1 MSNSKKDQLVEVALG
16 LFCREGFHATGIDKI
31 LAEANVAKMTLYK
44 HFSSKEE
51 LILATLRL
59 RDQQFND
66 HLMQNV
72 ERLMEGKYQQQPL
85 GVVHALFDSIEGWI
99 RSDSFY
105 GCTFI
110 NASAEFSDLTDPVHQ
125 IATAHKLSVKNIIH
139 ALITPLQLRSPDYLA
154 QQISLLID
162 GAIVVAQ
169 TTGNKD
175 AINLARDVAIILC
188 EGAATSNEGIPRS

>member
-1 MSNSKKDQLVEVALG
+1 MARSKKDQLVEVALG

-66 HLMQNV
+66 NLVQNV
-72 ERLMEGKYQQQPL
+72 ERLMTEKYQQQPL
-85 GVVHALFDSIEGWI
+85 GVVHALFDSIEQWI
-99 RSDSFY
+99 RSDGFY

-110 NASAEFSDLTDPVHQ
+110 NASAEFSELSDPVHQ

-139 ALITPLQLRSPDYLA
+139 ALITPLQLNTPDYLA

-175 AINLARDVAIILC
+175 AINLARNAAITLC
-188 EGAATSNEGIPRS
+188 EDAS